1 MKTKF
6 FKYSV
11 LVIAAMAWG
20 VSVKAQEVS
29 SDTYSNYDSQSK
41 DAQGN
46 TIERIHTFTNGK
58 EYSFKLV
65 NGKVS
70 NLYIDDVKIPPE
82 EYGKY
87 TVEINKIKEQIRLDR
102 IQAEKDRAQAK
113 IDRAQADKDREQA
126 ERDRGQ
132 AEKDRQQ
139 AEKDR
144 QEAVSSR
151 GQAEKDRVQAE
162 KDQVQAGKDRE
173 QAERDREQSVKDR
186 AQAELDRAQAVKDRA
201 QAEVDRKQAEEDRKL
216 MAQMIND
223 LINDKIIPDEE
234 SLHEVTLNADEM
246 TVNGKKQPDE
256 VFKKY
261 KTRYN
266 RFANYN
272 FSYGNNPGI
281 HTYRGIHMSSPRQ

>member
-29 SDTYSNYDSQSK
+29 SDTYSNYDSQK
-41 DAQGN
+41 DSHGN
-46 TIERIHTFTNGK
+46 SIERVHTYTNGK
-58 EYSFKLV
+58 EYSFKLI

-70 NLYIDDVKIPPE
+70 NLYVDDVKIPPE
-82 EYGKY
+82 EYAKY
-87 TVEINKIKEQIRLDR
+87 SVEINKIKEQIRLDR

-113 IDRAQADKDREQA
+113 LDRAQADKDRAQA

-139 AEKDR
+139 AERDR
-144 QEAVSSR
+144 TEAISSK
-151 GQAEKDRVQAE
+151 GQAEKDRAQAQ

-173 QAERDREQSVKDR
+173 QADRDREQAVKDR

-234 SLHEVTLNADEM
+234 SLREVTLNADEM
-246 TVNGKKQPDE
+246 TVNGKKQSEE

-272 FSYGNNPGI
+272 FSYGNSPGI